1 MNEILRR
8 TLLFD
13 FYGELLTAH
22 QQEVYQ
28 EVVFDDVSF
37 SELADREHVSRQSIH
52 ELVRKCDR
60 ALEAYE
66 AKMHLLER
74 FECIRENVQEIR
86 QILAKTGDDPSADKD
101 VIMEITDRI
110 LKEL

>member
-28 EVVFDDVSF
+28 EVVFNDVSF
-37 SELADREHVSRQSIH
+37 SELAQSEHVSRQSIH

-60 ALEAYE
+60 LLEAYE
-66 AKMHLLER
+66 EKLHLVSR
-74 FECIRENVQEIR
+74 FESIKANVGKIR
-86 QILAKTGDDPSADKD
+86 QEVMLSDENGPASREAIL
-101 VIMEITDRI
+101 EITDRI

>member
-28 EVVFDDVSF
+28 EVVFNDVSF
-37 SELADREHVSRQSIH
+37 SELAESEHVSRQSIH

-60 ALEAYE
+60 LLEAYE
-66 AKMHLLER
+66 EKMHLVSR
-74 FECIRENVQEIR
+74 FESIRENVYKIR
-86 QILAKTGDDPSADKD
+86 QVLESTGGDPASGKD

>member
-28 EVVFDDVSF
+28 EVVFNDVSF
-37 SELADREHVSRQSIH
+37 SELADRENVSRQRIH

-66 AKMHLLER
+66 EKMHLLER
-74 FECIRENVQEIR
+74 FECIRKNVHEIR
-86 QILAKTGDDPSADKD
+86 QVLEKNGEDPEADKD
-101 VIMEITDRI
+101 MIFKITDRI